1 MWRTILFLMVFLT
14 GMSPAMAAEI
24 TLAVASN
31 FAAPAKEMIQKFE
44 QQTGHRVR
52 LVLGSSGR
60 MYAQITHGAPFDV
73 FLSADRAKPA
83 ALDSRGLTLAGSRF
97 TYAVG
102 TIVLWSPRP
111 GFITANGDV
120 LKEGHFKRLALANP
134 KLAPYGLAARET
146 LQALGLYHSL
156 SPKFVQGENI
166 AQTYQ
171 FIATGNAELGFIA
184 RGQVPKD
191 GDGSVWIIPDSLHS
205 PLRQDAVLLKRAD
218 HNPAALAFMIFLRSE
233 QAQKIILA
241 HSYILPERTP

>member
-1 MWRTILFLMVFLT
+1 MWRTVFFLMVFLT
-14 GMSPAMAAEI
+14 GMSTAMAAEV

-31 FAAPAKEMIQKFE
+31 FAAPAKKMIQKFE

-52 LVLGSSGR
+52 LILGSSGR

-83 ALDSRGLTLAGSRF
+83 ALESRGLTVTGSRF

-111 GFITANGDV
+111 GFVTTNGDV
-120 LKEGHFKRLALANP
+120 LKDGRFKRLALANP
-134 KLAPYGLAARET
+134 KLAPYGVAARET

-166 AQTYQ
+166 AQTFQ

-184 RGQVPKD
+184 RGQIPGAD
-191 GDGSVWIIPDSLHS
+191 SGSVWIIPDSLHS
-205 PLRQDAVLLKRAD
+205 PLHQDAVLLKRGE
-218 HNPAALAFMIFLRSE
+218 HNPAALAFIRYLRSDP
-233 QAQKIILA
+233 AQKLITQFG
-241 HSYILPERTP
+241 YTLPEGGH